1 MEDHLPGSAGA
12 EVFSQARLGKAPNE
26 VSLTYAMEPLL
37 AAEFELFD
45 AFLRIDL
52 AHTVMLGEQKILTA
66 EQASSILRALA
77 ECRAAGPRAFDLDPK
92 AGSFLL
98 QVERYLSSRIGH
110 DTAGRMHTGRSRND
124 QSAAVNRL
132 YARDVLLAVAE
143 AVARLQAS
151 VLALADRHVETYMP
165 GFTHL
170 QHAQPTTF
178 GHYLMRHYYT
188 VERDQQRLEGAFART
203 NLSALGGSAMVG
215 TTWPVDRD
223 RVAQLLGHDAL
234 VVNATD
240 CGIFTRDYPAE
251 NAAVLS
257 ILVNNAGRLAG
268 DLYLWSTWEFGMV
281 EIDDAL
287 AGTSSIMPQKKNPHS
302 LERIR
307 GLAGLSIGWLPS
319 VLGTLRSSSSSDL
332 DLHFSPDPVARMGRD
347 TLGAVELLRVS
358 LETLRVSEEVMASR
372 AGVYWTT
379 ASNLA
384 DTIVKECDLSFR
396 IAHGVVG
403 RLVRNCVEA
412 GVGPEAVTAAML
424 DRAAEETLGRP
435 LGIADETVQASL
447 DFRSYIESLQSI
459 GSAKPAE
466 VSRSIAEERRRQEE
480 HGAWLAQRQE
490 QLRVAERELTSSV
503 ERLMGEAG

>member
-1 MEDHLPGSAGA
+1 MEDR
-12 EVFSQARLGKAPNE
+12 VFSQARLGKVPNE
-26 VSLTYAMEPLL
+26 AAIAYGMEPLL

-45 AFLRIDL
+45 AFLRVDL
-52 AHTVMLGEQKILTA
+52 AHTVMLGEQKILTG
-66 EQASSILRALA
+66 EQAAAILGALS
-77 ECRAAGPRAFDLDPK
+77 ECRAAGPEGFDLDPK

-98 QVERYLSSRIGH
+98 QMERYLTSRIGA

-132 YARDVLLAVAE
+132 YVRDVLLSVCDAE
-143 AVARLQAS
+143 ARLQETL
-151 VLALADRHVETYMP
+151 LAMAAAHVETYMP

-170 QHAQPTTF
+170 QHAQPTTL
-178 GHYLMRHYYT
+178 GHYLMRHYHT
-188 VERDQQRLEGAFART
+188 LERDQQRLAGAFART

-215 TTWPVDRD
+215 TTWPIDRE
-223 RVAQLLGHDAL
+223 RVSQLLGHDAL
-234 VVNATD
+234 VINATD
-240 CGIFTRDYPAE
+240 AGIFTRDYPAE

-257 ILVNNAGRLAG
+257 ILVNNCARLAG

-332 DLHFSPDPVARMGRD
+332 DLHFSPDPIARMGRD
-347 TLGAVELLRVS
+347 TLGAIELLRVS
-358 LETLRVSEEVMASR
+358 LDTLTVSQDIMASR
-372 AGVYWTT
+372 AGTYWTT

-396 IAHGVVG
+396 MAHGIVG
-403 RLVRNCVEA
+403 RLVRNCVDA
-412 GVGPEAVTAAML
+412 GVGPDGVTAEML
-424 DRAAEETLGRP
+424 DRAAGEVVGRT
-435 LGIADETVQASL
+435 LGIANETVQASL
-447 DFRSYIESLQSI
+447 DPRMYIQSLQSA
-459 GSAKPAE
+459 GSARPDEVARDIEVESGRQAE
-466 VSRSIAEERRRQEE
+466 HRR
-480 HGAWLAQRQE
+480 WLADKVEQRAG
-490 QLRVAERELTSSV
+490 AERELAAAVSRFV
-503 ERLMGEAG
+503 IGPG

>member
-1 MEDHLPGSAGA
+1 MEDR
-12 EVFSQARLGKAPNE
+12 VFSEARLGKIPNE
-26 VSLTYAMEPLL
+26 AAIAYGMEPLL

-45 AFLRIDL
+45 AFLRVDL
-52 AHTVMLGEQKILTA
+52 AHTVMLAEQKILTP
-66 EQASSILRALA
+66 EQAADILRALSD
-77 ECRAAGPRAFDLDPK
+77 CRAAGPASFDLDPK

-98 QVERYLSSRIGH
+98 QMERYLTGRIGA

-132 YARDVLLAVAE
+132 YVGDVLLSVCE
-143 AVARLQAS
+143 AVAGLQDT
-151 VLALADRHVETYMP
+151 VLAMAAAHVETCMP

-170 QHAQPTTF
+170 QHAQPTTL
-178 GHYLMRHYYT
+178 GHYLMRHYHT
-188 VERDQQRLEGAFART
+188 LERDQQRLAAAFGRT

-215 TTWPVDRD
+215 TTWPIDRE
-223 RVAQLLGHDAL
+223 RVSQLLGHDA
-234 VVNATD
+234 VVINATD
-240 CGIFTRDYPAE
+240 AGIFTRDYPAE

-257 ILVNNAGRLAG
+257 ILVNNCARLAG

-332 DLHFSPDPVARMGRD
+332 DLHFSPDPIAGMGRD
-347 TLGAVELLRVS
+347 TLGAIELLRVS
-358 LETLRVSEEVMASR
+358 LETLTVSEEIMASR

-384 DTIVKECDLSFR
+384 DTIVRECDLSFR
-396 IAHGVVG
+396 MAHGVVG
-403 RLVRNCVEA
+403 RLVRSCVHA
-412 GVGPEAVTAAML
+412 GVGPEGVTAEML
-424 DRAAEETLGRP
+424 DRAAEEALGRA
-435 LGIADETVQASL
+435 LGIADEVVRASM
-447 DFRSYIESLQSI
+447 DPRAYIESLQSL
-459 GSAKPAE
+459 GSARPAE
-466 VSRSIAEERRRQEE
+466 VMRDIEVENGRQEE
-480 HGAWLAQRQE
+480 HGRWLAAKQE
-490 QLRVAERELTSSV
+490 QRAGAERELAAAVGRFVTW
-503 ERLMGEAG
+503 GG